1 MTFLLRALGYTDT
14 ADGTVWDNWET
25 LATDAGLF
33 ADSFDRE
40 NFLRG
45 DAVLA
50 SRAALN
56 AKTADGKQTLLE
68 KLKEDG
74 AFSALTLAIAE
85 IEEGKT
91 VTADS
96 PLIDIMGKVYAGVD
110 GVSTDGLTVM
120 NIEPEQQ
127 SYFIGADAER
137 FRLKKALSASR

>member
-25 LATDAGLF
+25 LAEKAGLF

-56 AKTADGKQTLLE
+56 AKTADGQA
-68 KLKEDG
+68 D
-74 AFSALTLAIAE
+74 
-85 IEEGKT
+85 
-91 VTADS
+91 TA
-96 PLIDIMGKVYAGVD
+96 
-110 GVSTDGLTVM
+110 
-120 NIEPEQQ
+120 
-127 SYFIGADAER
+127 
-137 FRLKKALSASR
+137 